1 MMKILSTVLLL
12 MLSYGVSPFL
22 QAEERDRQ
30 LISSGSK
37 WEELA
42 GYSRAVVDGNWIFI
56 SGTAGINPETGKVPE
71 GIDAQMTLD
80 AVMDWVEA
88 DEPNIWTGDFNVTVY
103 TWNDA
108 GLVHI
113 HGDAS
118 TLIKDRYD
126 DVEVPYF
133 TGEGFAETAEI
144 DLQFA

>member
-1 MMKILSTVLLL
+1 MLFLGLGAVGLTLTAFIGGWIIYNEFIAVEKVDDTESEVPT
-12 MLSYGVSPFL
+12 LSYYHESEILTEPQAGVKYL
-22 QAEERDRQ
+22 VED
-30 LISSGSK
+30 
-37 WEELA
+37 
-42 GYSRAVVDGNWIFI
+42 D
-56 SGTAGINPETGKVPE
+56 E
-71 GIDAQMTLD
+71 GIDAQMTLN

-88 DEPNIWTGDFNVTVY
+88 DEPNIWTGDWNVTVY

-133 TGEGFAETAEI
+133 TGEGMLETAEV
-144 DLQFA
+144 DFQFA

>member
-1 MMKILSTVLLL
+1 MLFLGLGAVGLTLTAFIGGWIIYNEFIAVEKVDDTESEVPT
-12 MLSYGVSPFL
+12 LSYYHESEILTEPQAGVKYL
-22 QAEERDRQ
+22 VED
-30 LISSGSK
+30 
-37 WEELA
+37 
-42 GYSRAVVDGNWIFI
+42 D
-56 SGTAGINPETGKVPE
+56 E
-71 GIDAQMTLD
+71 GIDAQMTLN

-88 DEPNIWTGDFNVTVY
+88 DEPNIWTGDWNVTVY

-133 TGEGFAETAEI
+133 TGEGFVETAEI

>member
-1 MMKILSTVLLL
+1 MLFLGLGAVGLTLTTLIGGWIIYNEFIADKKVDDTESEVPT
-12 MLSYGVSPFL
+12 LSYYHESEILTEPQAGVKYL
-22 QAEERDRQ
+22 VED
-30 LISSGSK
+30 
-37 WEELA
+37 
-42 GYSRAVVDGNWIFI
+42 D
-56 SGTAGINPETGKVPE
+56 E

-80 AVMDWVEA
+80 AVLDWVEA
-88 DEPNIWTGDFNVTVY
+88 DEPNIWTGDYNVTVY

-133 TGEGFAETAEI
+133 TGEGMLETAEV
-144 DLQFA
+144 DFQFA

>member
-1 MMKILSTVLLL
+1 MSYYHESEILTEPQA
-12 MLSYGVSPFL
+12 GVKYL
-22 QAEERDRQ
+22 VED
-30 LISSGSK
+30 
-37 WEELA
+37 
-42 GYSRAVVDGNWIFI
+42 D
-56 SGTAGINPETGKVPE
+56 E

-80 AVMDWVEA
+80 AVLDWVEA
-88 DEPNIWTGDFNVTVY
+88 DEPNIWTGDYNVTVY

-133 TGEGFAETAEI
+133 TGEGMLETAEI